1 MLRSLPLSRSL
12 LHQPVF
18 PEPALPGHVPPSPKL
33 TPLNLQAGIIPLG
46 ANGPTC
52 SCVSCVFLVLSL
64 VQDHSNVLDSDL
76 DWVRPRLTIGVFH
89 PGSEETAASQR
100 EGGNVL
106 RSSRTSCSPPA
117 RSHSTEHGPVTGE
130 LTSSLTL
137 LLCHCSRRAPSLKIQ
152 KPSL

>member
-18 PEPALPGHVPPSPKL
+18 PEPALPGALPPSPKL
-33 TPLNLQAGIIPLG
+33 TLLIFRRRLSLG

-76 DWVRPRLTIGVFH
+76 DWVRPGLTIGVFH